1 MIDYDKINKDEKFNS
16 LDKPDVFDNAQGNAD
31 FGMGQVVSK
40 TPNKTS
46 VYLFYCFD
54 KCVARMVN
62 ISTTNIDGVDDN
74 RLCGYVLMQMVNE
87 YLVNKHLFK
96 KNYISIWM
104 NSLAYNQLMAWWWD
118 KKECKEPKGIGSFA
132 GTDICIDDDIKNNQE
147 TVT

>member
-1 MIDYDKINKDEKFNS
+1 MIDYDKINNDERFNS
-16 LDKPDVFDNAQGNAD
+16 LDKSDVFDNAQGNAD

-46 VYLFYCFD
+46 VYLFDCFD
-54 KCVARMVN
+54 KCVARLVN

-74 RLCGYVLMQMVNE
+74 RLRGDVLREMVNE
-87 YLVNKHLFK
+87 HFFR
-96 KNYISIWM
+96 KNSIRISM
-104 NSLAYNQLMAWWWD
+104 NSQAYDQLMAWWWD

-132 GTDICIDDDIKNNQE
+132 GADIYIDEDIKNNQE